1 MVIGYVLLGLIAVMM
16 FFGLLNDVVKSMK
29 IEPWIALVFVI
40 AYIVGGVI
48 PMIYFGSA
56 FCSQGIGGFV
66 VPWCCR
72 SF

>member
-56 FCSQGIGGFV
+56 FALGIGGFV
-66 VPWCCR
+66 VSWFCR
-72 SF
+72 WF